1 MPTLLMEEYHRKST
15 IEKTIAL
22 IAVIIALA
30 LIEVSISSKAITQAI
45 VFITLLTMV
54 FERYFFLKNR
64 SVLKSWRHLCLQE
77 AGASQA
83 DAKADIEHFAKTKH

>member
-1 MPTLLMEEYHRKST
+1 MEEYHRKST

-64 SVLKSWRHLCLQE
+64 SVLKS
-77 AGASQA
+77 
-83 DAKADIEHFAKTKH
+83 